1 VVDYSI
7 SLSTILQSLAYIGVA
22 IGFFIAMRSDINV
35 LKHDIEALREIQGNT
50 THALD
55 NLSTILTQV
64 AVQDN
69 RINMLEKQIDELRH
83 GKGLIK

>member
-1 VVDYSI
+1 VIDYSVSI
-7 SLSTILQSLAYIGVA
+7 STILQSITYLTVA
-22 IGFFIAMRSDINV
+22 IGFFYAMKADISV
-35 LKHDIEALREIQGNT
+35 LKHDIESLREIQGST

-55 NLSTILTQV
+55 NLSNILTQV
-64 AVQDN
+64 AVQDS